1 MTVFRSGFVA
11 VVGRPN
17 VGKSTLVNAMVGTKV
32 TIVSPRPNTTRSQ
45 VRGVL
50 NRPDALVV
58 FVDTPG
64 LHKPRTALGE
74 RMNESASSSLDD
86 VDVVVAM
93 VEATGAVGPGD
104 RMVLAQSARRVRAMA
119 RAAALQAELAV
130 DPGSTIGDAIGDDPE
145 GHGSPV
151 LLVVVNKI
159 DRVGGDGVLTHLTA
173 VSDVI
178 DGIDRDDG
186 QAPVP
191 VEYFPVSAVT
201 GEGVPALLDAVVAR
215 LPEGPRYYPEGMVT
229 DVAEAFWV
237 ADLVREELL
246 HRVQDELPHSIAC
259 RVTEWEW
266 PRVRCEIL
274 VERDSQKGIVIGKG
288 GATLKEV
295 GTAVRHQMPPG
306 AYLELFVRV
315 EKHWQQRDDALDRLG
330 L

>member
-1 MTVFRSGFVA
+1 MTEFRSGFVA

-32 TIVSPRPNTTRSQ
+32 TITSPRPNTTRSQ

-50 NRPDALVV
+50 NRPDAQVV

-104 RMVLAQSARRVRAMA
+104 RMVLAQSARRVRSMA
-119 RAAALQAELAV
+119 RATALERDLGAG
-130 DPGSTIGDAIGDDPE
+130 DPAGLGTPT
-145 GHGSPV
+145 

-178 DGIDRDDG
+178 AAIDSDDG
-186 QAPVP
+186 QVPVP
-191 VEYFPVSAVT
+191 VEFFPVSAAT
-201 GEGVPALLDAVVAR
+201 GQGVEALVDAVVDR

-288 GATLKEV
+288 GVTLKEV
-295 GTAVRHQMPPG
+295 GTAVRQQMPPG

-315 EKHWQQRDDALDRLG
+315 EKRWQQRDDALDRLG

>member
-1 MTVFRSGFVA
+1 VSAFRSGFAA

-17 VGKSTLVNAMVGTKV
+17 VGKSTLVNTMVGTKV
-32 TIVSPRPNTTRSQ
+32 SITSPRPNTTRAQ

-50 NRPDALVV
+50 DRPDAQVV

-74 RMNESASSSLDD
+74 RMNESAAASLDD

-104 RMVLAQSARRVRAMA
+104 TMVLTQSARRVRSMA
-119 RAAALQAELAV
+119 RAATLQAGTGGGGAGMG
-130 DPGSTIGDAIGDDPE
+130 DPT
-145 GHGSPV
+145 

-159 DRVGGDGVLTHLTA
+159 DRVGGDGVLTHLNA
-173 VSDVI
+173 VADVI
-178 DGIDRDDG
+178 GSIDEHEG
-186 QAPVP
+186 GVPVP
-191 VEYFPVSAVT
+191 VEYFPVSATT
-201 GEGVPALLDAVVAR
+201 GEGVAGLVDAVVAR
-215 LPEGPRYYPEGMVT
+215 MPEGPRYYPEGMVT

-288 GATLKEV
+288 GITLKEV
-295 GTAVRHQMPPG
+295 GTAVRRQMPPG

-315 EKHWQQRDDALDRLG
+315 EKRWQHREDALDRLG

>member
-1 MTVFRSGFVA
+1 VSMFRSGFAA

-32 TIVSPRPNTTRSQ
+32 SIVSPRPNTTRSQ

-50 NRPDALVV
+50 NRPDAQVV

-119 RAAALQAELAV
+119 RAADLGRELAA
-130 DPGSTIGDAIGDDPE
+130 GDPE
-145 GHGSPV
+145 GQGTPT

-178 DGIDRDDG
+178 GAIDLDDG

-201 GEGVPALLDAVVAR
+201 GQGVEALIDAVVER
-215 LPEGPRYYPEGMVT
+215 MPEGPRYYPEGMVT

-295 GTAVRHQMPPG
+295 GTAVRKQMPPG

-315 EKHWQQRDDALDRLG
+315 EKRWQQRDDALDRLG

>member
-1 MTVFRSGFVA
+1 MTEFRSGFVA

-32 TIVSPRPNTTRSQ
+32 TITSPRPNTTRSQ

-50 NRPDALVV
+50 NRPDAQVV

-104 RMVLAQSARRVRAMA
+104 RMVLAQSARRVRSMA
-119 RAAALQAELAV
+119 RATALERELGAG
-130 DPGSTIGDAIGDDPE
+130 DPAGLGTPT
-145 GHGSPV
+145 

-178 DGIDRDDG
+178 AAIDSDDG
-186 QAPVP
+186 QVPVP
-191 VEYFPVSAVT
+191 VEFFPVSAAT
-201 GEGVPALLDAVVAR
+201 GQGVEALVDAVVDR

-288 GATLKEV
+288 GVTLKEV
-295 GTAVRHQMPPG
+295 GTAVRQQMPPG

-315 EKHWQQRDDALDRLG
+315 EKRWQQRDDALDRLG